1 MAFHDHKT
9 DMESLE
15 RNGMFEIERSVVGA
29 PLEPFV
35 DADTVAEFL
44 AVERRQVLNW
54 ARSGDISAH
63 PLGHGKRR
71 MWRFRLTEVE
81 AAVLSW
87 RKPIRNTI
95 VPGSPR
101 SQKGKL

>member
-1 MAFHDHKT
+1 MF
-9 DMESLE
+9 ELE
-15 RNGMFEIERSVVGA
+15 RSRVGG

-44 AVERRQVLNW
+44 AVERRQVLDW

-87 RKPIRNTI
+87 REPVQNTI
-95 VPGSPR
+95 GDGSPR
-101 SQKGKL
+101 SRKGKL